1 MLAKS
6 NSEFIEFLQL
16 FERDLIGAVF
26 IIATVGAFISFIVL
40 VVSITRTWNNLAL
53 ARMNQRLVQD
63 LLAKGYSVDDIE
75 RLAYGGQAWSYQ
87 LRKMIG
93 SARDQVANMVNRRTG
108 ENQPVPPYKQTA

>member
-26 IIATVGAFISFIVL
+26 IIATIGAFVSFIVL
-40 VVSITRTWNNLAL
+40 VVSISRTWNNIAL

-63 LLAKGYSVDDIE
+63 LLAKGYSVEDIE
-75 RLAYGGQAWSYQ
+75 RLAYGDHAWSHH
-87 LRKMIG
+87 LRKMVR
-93 SARDQVANMVNRRTG
+93 SAKNQFANMVNRRTY
-108 ENQPVPPYKQTA
+108 ENQPVPPYKQSA